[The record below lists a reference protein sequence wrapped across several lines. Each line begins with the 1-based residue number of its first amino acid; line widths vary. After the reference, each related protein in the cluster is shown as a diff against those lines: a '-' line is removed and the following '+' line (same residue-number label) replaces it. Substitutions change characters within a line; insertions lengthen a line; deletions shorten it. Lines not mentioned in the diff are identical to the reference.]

1 MEQRVSLIT
10 LGVRDME
17 QSRGFYEKLGW
28 VASDAN
34 SNAGVTFFQMGG
46 LILGLYGLEAL
57 AEEAGQTPGS
67 GFGGFS
73 LGHNVR
79 TRPDVDALLTQAE
92 AAGAR
97 ILSPA
102 RDMFWGGYSGYFA
115 DPDGHAWEIAWNP
128 FFPIADDGTISLPET

>member
-17 QSRGFYEKLGW
+17 RSRHFYEKLGW

-34 SNAGVTFFQMGG
+34 SNAEVTFFQMGG
-46 LILGLYGLEAL
+46 IILGLYGLEAL
-57 AEEAGQTPGS
+57 AEETGQIPGS
-67 GFGGFS
+67 GFSGFS

-79 TRPDVDALLTQAE
+79 SKLDVDTLLGHAE

-102 RDMFWGGYSGYFA
+102 KDMFWGGYSGYFA
-115 DPDGHAWEIAWNP
+115 DPDGHSWEIAWNP
-128 FFPIADDGTISLPET
+128 FFPIADDGTVSLPET